1 MNPSCFFVCLGYI
14 SSLFAVLRP
23 RAGGLEPA
31 SPPEPALRVLRGSE
45 TGSDAAKRAGF
56 GTRLIHFRCCFFCS
70 QDLRGSIEKIAAFLG
85 KPLTDEQLSRLT
97 EYLVFDN
104 FVNNTTATMDTM
116 KELWK
121 EGSRFLRKGKTGDWK
136 NHFDAELNERIDR
149 WIESNLAGSDLHFIT
164 ELAEQD

>member
-1 MNPSCFFVCLGYI
+1 
-14 SSLFAVLRP
+14 
-23 RAGGLEPA
+23 
-31 SPPEPALRVLRGSE
+31 
-45 TGSDAAKRAGF
+45 
-56 GTRLIHFRCCFFCS
+56 
-70 QDLRGSIEKIAAFLG
+70 LRGSIEKIAAFLG